1 MINNVNQANAS
12 WTIQSGNAQQQRQK
26 SSQDLFSAISSGD
39 LASAQKAYSTL
50 TRSGLNGGSTPALN
64 PNTPIGQIGKALE
77 RGDIG
82 SAKLIAGSLQALQQ
96 NGPAVSKSIKSAF
109 NNVSSASSGASKALS
124 TLSNLEQAL
133 QSSESASK
141 ASGKNPLSQL
151 GLGSKFNSLV

>member
-1 MINNVNQANAS
+1 
-12 WTIQSGNAQQQRQK
+12 
-26 SSQDLFSAISSGD
+26 
-39 LASAQKAYSTL
+39 
-50 TRSGLNGGSTPALN
+50 LN

-82 SAKLIAGSLQALQQ
+82 SAKLIAESLQALQQ

-124 TLSNLEQAL
+124 TLSNLEQSIQASEN
-133 QSSESASK
+133 SSLSA
-141 ASGKNPLSQL
+141 KNPLSQF